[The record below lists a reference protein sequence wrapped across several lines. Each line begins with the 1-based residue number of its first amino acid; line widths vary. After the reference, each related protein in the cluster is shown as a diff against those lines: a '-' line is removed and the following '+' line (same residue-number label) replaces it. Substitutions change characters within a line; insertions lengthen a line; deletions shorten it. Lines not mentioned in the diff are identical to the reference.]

1 MEFYTIKNNRLH
13 LSNKLSQEDIV
24 FIIDGIAG
32 YIWKGKNAVEMDEI
46 TAKEIEKIINDKF
59 KDMSFNLILDLD
71 IKKTENPKIAQIK
84 REILNRLPRS
94 IIEKKNKKISPSYS
108 KFRKRFKNL
117 KEYDVS
123 IEFRKKISTR
133 LTLWKLSLFNCLIL
147 IVSIY
152 LMLDIFYFKIFNDN
166 FVSFL
171 VLLLVII
178 AFGTNLLFVFF
189 PRKFPRKFFVQNDK
203 IEHKEKNNDK

>member
-84 REILNRLPRS
+84 RENPV
-94 IIEKKNKKISPSYS
+94 KIVV
-108 KFRKRFKNL
+108 R
-117 KEYDVS
+117 E
-123 IEFRKKISTR
+123 
-133 LTLWKLSLFNCLIL
+133 LT
-147 IVSIY
+147 
-152 LMLDIFYFKIFNDN
+152 
-166 FVSFL
+166 
-171 VLLLVII
+171 
-178 AFGTNLLFVFF
+178 
-189 PRKFPRKFFVQNDK
+189 
-203 IEHKEKNNDK
+203 